1 MVTTIEDSSLLEAVV
16 DNNVPTSERRSL
28 QRSDWLR
35 QALTVFVISGIDA
48 IRITRLA
55 ADLDVSRGS
64 FYWHF
69 ENREELIDAVVEFWK
84 RKNTEAIRLA
94 VRDASSLEKGI
105 FYYFEIIVNENMFDP
120 RLDLAVREWARR
132 SPKIRALVDSED
144 NQRIE
149 ALRLFYLRFDYAM
162 PEALI
167 RARVLYFSQI
177 GFYAL
182 SVQESLSTRLTYTE
196 AYFECFTGRT
206 LDARERVKFVDDILS
221 TYGDAVP

>member
-35 QALTVFVISGIDA
+35 QALTVFVTSGIDA

-94 VRDASSLEKGI
+94 VRDASSLEN
-105 FYYFEIIVNENMFDP
+105 FCV
-120 RLDLAVREWARR
+120 
-132 SPKIRALVDSED
+132 
-144 NQRIE
+144 
-149 ALRLFYLRFDYAM
+149 
-162 PEALI
+162 
-167 RARVLYFSQI
+167 
-177 GFYAL
+177 
-182 SVQESLSTRLTYTE
+182 
-196 AYFECFTGRT
+196 
-206 LDARERVKFVDDILS
+206 
-221 TYGDAVP
+221 

>member
-35 QALTVFVISGIDA
+35 QALTVFVTSGIDA

-105 FYYFEIIVNENMFDP
+105 FYYFEIIVDEKMFDP

-149 ALRLFYLRFDYAM
+149 ALRQFYLRFDYAM

-182 SVQESLSTRLTYTE
+182 SVQESLSTRATYTE

-206 LDARERVKFVDDILS
+206 LDARERVKFVDHILS
-221 TYGDAVP
+221 TYGDAVR